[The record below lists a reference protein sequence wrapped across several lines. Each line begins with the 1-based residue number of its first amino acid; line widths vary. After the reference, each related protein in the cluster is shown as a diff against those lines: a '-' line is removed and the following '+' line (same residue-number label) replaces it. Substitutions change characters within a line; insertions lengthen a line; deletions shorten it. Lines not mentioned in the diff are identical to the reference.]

1 MDLRKGMGA
10 ASLGERPGKW
20 HKLSMMPQ
28 AMQISLKSELRR
40 AARQKRQ
47 ALADDSFALVIA
59 PYAEDLA
66 LAPGSIVGGYHAL
79 PEEADPALLLARL
92 VETGC
97 TVAFPRVTG
106 KDQPLE
112 FHHVPDGE
120 VLAPGSFGIPE
131 PLESW
136 PRAVPDVLLVPLL
149 AFDAKGHRLGY
160 GGGFYDRTLALLNAP
175 AIGIAYAGQEISSI
189 PFSPHDRT
197 LNMVLTE
204 QGIRR
209 FR

>member
-1 MDLRKGMGA
+1 
-10 ASLGERPGKW
+10 
-20 HKLSMMPQ
+20 
-28 AMQISLKSELRR
+28 
-40 AARQKRQ
+40 
-47 ALADDSFALVIA
+47 
-59 PYAEDLA
+59 
-66 LAPGSIVGGYHAL
+66 
-79 PEEADPALLLARL
+79 L

-149 AFDAKGHRLGY
+149 AFDASGHRLGY
-160 GGGFYDRTLALLNAP
+160 GGGFYDRTLALLNVP
-175 AIGIAYAGQEISSI
+175 AIGIAYAGQEIPSI

-197 LNMVLTE
+197 LDMVLTE
-204 QGIRR
+204 QGARK
-209 FR
+209 FP

>member
-1 MDLRKGMGA
+1 
-10 ASLGERPGKW
+10 
-20 HKLSMMPQ
+20 LSPE
-28 AMQISLKSELRR
+28 KTELRR
-40 AARQKRQ
+40 VARQKRQ
-47 ALADDSFALVIA
+47 ALANDSFALVIA

-97 TVAFPRVTG
+97 TVAFPRVAG
-106 KDQPLE
+106 KGQALE
-112 FHHVPDGE
+112 FHHVPGGE

-149 AFDAKGHRLGY
+149 AFDAVGHRLGY
-160 GGGFYDRTLALLNAP
+160 GGGFYDRTLALLNVP
-175 AIGIAYAGQEISSI
+175 TIGIGYAGQEIASI
-189 PFSPHDRT
+189 PFEPHDRT
-197 LNMVLTE
+197 LDMVLTE